1 MPVEYKIYPTTI
13 NGIDPTMIR
22 LKSLLLFLISNK
34 SFLKKKIIVNKEP
47 RWRLISINNELDLN
61 SYKLE
66 TKIRCAEELIGKNS
80 DIPCIAESIK
90 TSIIFWYIQSS

>member
-34 SFLKKKIIVNKEP
+34 SFLKKKIIANKEP

-66 TKIRCAEELIGKNS
+66 TNIKCAEELIGKNS
-80 DIPCIAESIK
+80 DMPWMAESIK
-90 TSIIFWYIQSS
+90 TSIKFCNILSK